1 MIATKV
7 GDAGST
13 RLHDKMVPKT
23 DKIIVTF
30 GEIDETIS
38 SIVLS
43 IAHIE
48 KLPDDYK
55 QLEQCIYDLHDIS
68 AYIGGY
74 TDKINLTKQIKEMED
89 FIYMKEVVDFTY
101 PIEHKA
107 GAFLNM
113 ARSVA
118 RRAERAL
125 LDYLDW
131 VHYLDMQEK
140 DYTDVLKYM
149 NRLSDYL
156 FALSVDV
163 RGL

>member
-1 MIATKV
+1 MI
-7 GDAGST
+7 
-13 RLHDKMVPKT
+13 DKT
-23 DKIIVTF
+23 ASIIETL

-38 SIVLS
+38 AIVLAM
-43 IAHIE
+43 AHMDSY
-48 KLPDDYK
+48 PD
-55 QLEQCIYDLHDIS
+55 QLEKCIYDLHDIS
-68 AYIGGY
+68 AYIADYIGH
-74 TDKINLTKQIKEMED
+74 ISLHKQIREMED

-101 PIEHKA
+101 PINHKA

-125 LDYLDW
+125 LRHLEFETYALNPIIDD
-131 VHYLDMQEK
+131 DRNTEG
-140 DYTDVLKYM
+140 VLKYM